1 MTDLVKLSAA
11 QMAKGLDS
19 GEFSAREL
27 TDAHLSRIEA
37 VESQLNAFVTV
48 TGEDARATADA
59 VDEARAK
66 GESLAPLAGVPVA
79 VKDVVVTKGIQTT
92 AGSKILEGWIPP
104 YDATLVELSL
114 IHI

>member
-37 VESQLNAFVTV
+37 VEGQLNAFVTV
-48 TGEDARATADA
+48 TGEDARATAEA
-59 VDEARAK
+59 VDEARA
-66 GESLAPLAGVPVA
+66 
-79 VKDVVVTKGIQTT
+79 
-92 AGSKILEGWIPP
+92 
-104 YDATLVELSL
+104 
-114 IHI
+114 